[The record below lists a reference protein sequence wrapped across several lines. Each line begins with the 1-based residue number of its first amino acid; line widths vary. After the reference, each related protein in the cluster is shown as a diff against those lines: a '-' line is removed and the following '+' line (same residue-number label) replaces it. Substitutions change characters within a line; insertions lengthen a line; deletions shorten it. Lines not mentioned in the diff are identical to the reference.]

1 MGTKMPSL
9 VSAFAGLPS
18 QAKRLVAM
26 RFLIYTGFQS
36 TYFIGIIGTL
46 TYSAGADVV
55 SASLAVALMSA
66 ATIFGAFA
74 GGTMLDAMGPR
85 KQFFATVLITMVAG
99 TLMALSDGSTSV
111 LLIGAA
117 AIGFCIGMAQLLT
130 TSYPAYLSADKEELQ
145 RINSTI
151 TTANNI
157 SVIVGPIAGGA
168 IATLFSSLGVFP
180 FMAAC
185 AVASAAVGL
194 GFHPLRAPRPDNE
207 GGRDGE
213 GAAGTSTFLQ
223 SVKTVFAGGVLALLF
238 WVLFLSNLGYAAL
251 DPLESF
257 FYRDVLHV
265 GVEWMG
271 WLSAASGAGAVVG
284 ALAVMRLPADRVNV
298 RSLLVAL
305 ALMGAG
311 CIVYVGTPY
320 VAVAFVGQIALGIAY
335 GAIGPLQSTIVQT
348 SAPLHQLGRVNSVM
362 SFGNMVSG
370 VVPLAIAPWLALH
383 IGVQMTLVSAAVV
396 VTVVPL
402 LLLAV
407 VRRR

>member
-99 TLMALSDGSTSV
+99 VLMALSDGSTSV

-117 AIGFCIGMAQLLT
+117 AIGFCIGMSQLLT

-180 FMAAC
+180 FMTAC

-207 GGRDGE
+207 GGEDGE

>member
-99 TLMALSDGSTSV
+99 VLMALSDGSTSV

-117 AIGFCIGMAQLLT
+117 AIGFCIGMSQLLT

-168 IATLFSSLGVFP
+168 IATLVASLGVFP
-180 FMAAC
+180 FMTAC

-207 GGRDGE
+207 GGEDGE

>member
-185 AVASAAVGL
+185 AVASAVVGL

>member
-9 VSAFAGLPS
+9 VSAFVGLPG

-168 IATLFSSLGVFP
+168 IATLFSSLGVVP

-185 AVASAAVGL
+185 AVASAVVGL

-207 GGRDGE
+207 GGGDGE

-223 SVKTVFAGGVLALLF
+223 SVKTVFTSSVLALLF

-271 WLSAASGAGAVVG
+271 WLSAASGAGAVAG
-284 ALAVMRLPADRVNV
+284 TLAVMRLPAERVNV

>member
-1 MGTKMPSL
+1 MSMKMPPL
-9 VSAFAGLPS
+9 VSAFAELPS
-18 QAKRLVAM
+18 QAKRLVVM

-66 ATIFGAFA
+66 ATILGAFA
-74 GGTMLDAMGPR
+74 GGTMLDAMSPR
-85 KQFFATVLITMVAG
+85 RQFFTTVLITMVAG
-99 TLMALSDGSTSV
+99 VLMALSDGSTSV
-111 LLIGAA
+111 LLVGAA

-157 SVIVGPIAGGA
+157 SVIVGPIVGGA
-168 IATLFSSLGVFP
+168 IATLFSSLAVFP
-180 FMAAC
+180 FMTVCAAAS
-185 AVASAAVGL
+185 AVAGL
-194 GFHPLRAPRPDNE
+194 GFHPLRTPCFSAE
-207 GGRDGE
+207 ADGD
-213 GAAGTSTFLQ
+213 GQDATGTSTFLQ
-223 SVKTVFAGGVLALLF
+223 SVKTVFTSGVLALLF

-284 ALAVMRLPADRVNV
+284 ALAVMRLPAERVNV

-383 IGVQMTLVSAAVV
+383 IGVQTTLVSAAVV

-402 LLLAV
+402 LLLAF

>member
-1 MGTKMPSL
+1 MPPSASL
-9 VSAFAGLPS
+9 FSGLTN
-18 QAKRLVAM
+18 QTKRLVLM

-36 TYFIGIIGTL
+36 SYFIGVIGTL
-46 TYSAGADVV
+46 TYAAGADVV

-74 GGTMLDAMGPR
+74 GGSMLDAMGPR
-85 KQFFATVLITMVAG
+85 KQFFTTAIVTATVGA
-99 TLMALSDGSTSV
+99 LMALSDGSTAV
-111 LLIGAA
+111 LLFGAA
-117 AIGFCIGMAQLLT
+117 AVGFCIGMAQVIS
-130 TSYPAYLSADKEELQ
+130 TSYPAYLSAEKEELQ
-145 RINSTI
+145 RINSVI

-157 SVIVGPIAGGA
+157 SVIVGPIVGGA
-168 IATLFSSLGVFP
+168 IATASSSLAVFP
-180 FMAAC
+180 FMTLC
-185 AVASAAVGL
+185 AVTAGVAGL
-194 GFHPLRAPRPDNE
+194 GFRPLRNPHLDASGDKDE
-207 GGRDGE
+207 ED
-213 GAAGTSTFLQ
+213 AGDASTFLQ
-223 SVKTVFAGGVLALLF
+223 SAKTVFTSGVLALLF

-257 FYRDVLHV
+257 FYRDVLRV
-265 GVEWMG
+265 GVAWMG

-284 ALAVMRLPADRVNV
+284 ALAVMKLPIERVNV

-320 VAVAFVGQIALGIAY
+320 VFVALVGQIALGVAY

-362 SFGNMVSG
+362 SFGNMISG
-370 VVPLAIAPWLALH
+370 VIPLAIAPWLAIH
-383 IGVQMTLVSAAVV
+383 IGVQTTLICAAVV

-402 LLLAV
+402 ILLAV
-407 VRRR
+407 MRRR

>member
-1 MGTKMPSL
+1 MPAKMPSFT
-9 VSAFAGLPS
+9 SMFSGLTN
-18 QAKRLVAM
+18 QTKRLVLM

-36 TYFIGIIGTL
+36 SYFIGVIGTL
-46 TYSAGADVV
+46 TYAAGADVV

-74 GGTMLDAMGPR
+74 GGSMLDAMGPR
-85 KQFFATVLITMVAG
+85 KQFFTTAIVTAAVGA
-99 TLMALSDGSTSV
+99 LMALSDGSTAV
-111 LLIGAA
+111 LLFGAA
-117 AIGFCIGMAQLLT
+117 AVGFCIGMAQVIS
-130 TSYPAYLSADKEELQ
+130 TSYPAYLSAEKEELQ
-145 RINSTI
+145 RINSVI

-157 SVIVGPIAGGA
+157 SVIVGPIVGGA
-168 IATLFSSLGVFP
+168 IATAFSSLAVFP
-180 FMAAC
+180 FMTLC
-185 AVASAAVGL
+185 AVIAGVA
-194 GFHPLRAPRPDNE
+194 GFGFRPLRNPHLDASGDKDE
-207 GGRDGE
+207 GGTGD
-213 GAAGTSTFLQ
+213 ASTFLQ
-223 SVKTVFAGGVLALLF
+223 SAKTVFTSGVLALLF

-257 FYRDVLHV
+257 FYRDVLRV
-265 GVEWMG
+265 GVAWMG

-284 ALAVMRLPADRVNV
+284 ALAVMKLPTERVNV

-320 VAVAFVGQIALGIAY
+320 VFVALVGQIALGVAY

-362 SFGNMVSG
+362 SFGNMISG
-370 VVPLAIAPWLALH
+370 VIPLAIAPWLAIH
-383 IGVQMTLVSAAVV
+383 IGVQTTLICAAVV

-402 LLLAV
+402 ILLAV
-407 VRRR
+407 MRRR